1 MRDHG
6 VVSCRRLRG
15 HTFAEVSRTLREIE
29 TEGLILCERRE
40 PDCLLSR
47 RYDFTE
53 SDQACLKF
61 LANSPRQYGEE
72 IWRFFL
78 VYEGPSLH
86 GISPGVRQPLKV
98 LSVPYIVETRHPR
111 KGKPVARRGA
121 TVLFREEHE
130 EKVAGLPKGDVIHP
144 N

>member
-6 VVSCRRLRG
+6 KDSRRRLRG
-15 HTFAEVSRTLREIE
+15 NTLGEVSRTLREIE
-29 TEGLILCERRE
+29 MEGLIICERRE
-40 PDCLLSR
+40 LACLLSR

-61 LANSPRQYGEE
+61 LANSPGQYGEE

-86 GISPGVRQPLKV
+86 GMCPGVRQPLNV
-98 LSVPYIVETRHPR
+98 LSFPYIVSTIHPR
-111 KGKPVARRGA
+111 KGKPVARHGA
-121 TVLFREEHE
+121 KVLFQEEHE
-130 EKVAGLPKGDVIHP
+130 EKVAGLPKGDAIHP
-144 N
+144 I

>member
-6 VVSCRRLRG
+6 VVSCRRLRR

-86 GISPGVRQPLKV
+86 V
-98 LSVPYIVETRHPR
+98 LSFPYVVETRHPR

-144 N
+144 I